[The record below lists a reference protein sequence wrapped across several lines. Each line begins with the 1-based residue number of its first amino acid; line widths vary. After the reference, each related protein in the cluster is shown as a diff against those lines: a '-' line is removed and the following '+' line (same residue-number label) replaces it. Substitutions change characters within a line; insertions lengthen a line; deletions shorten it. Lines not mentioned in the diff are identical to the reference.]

1 MPSLVVPLHGA
12 ATLLGVHHVTR
23 GELVGRLLIALVLTY
38 VIGFEREIRGAAA
51 GDRTFALIGVGSA
64 VVGALAL
71 DNAPHALAGV
81 VTGIGFIGAGVILH
95 AGSSG
100 DTMVRG
106 VTTAA
111 TIYLAAAVGAAA
123 GQGEL
128 LLAAVATGC
137 AVFVLEIRHLRVL
150 RFLDARRYASVARSD
165 ERMDGRPADPGAGDA

>member
-1 MPSLVVPLHGA
+1 MTALVVPLTGA
-12 ATLLGVHHVTR
+12 GQLLGVAGVTR
-23 GELVGRLLIALVLTY
+23 SELVGRLFVALALTY
-38 VIGFEREIRGAAA
+38 LIGFEREIRGAAA
-51 GDRTFALIGVGSA
+51 GDRTFALVGVGSA

-71 DNAPHALAGV
+71 DHAPNALAGV

-128 LLAAVATGC
+128 LMAGLATGC
-137 AVFVLEIRHLRVL
+137 AVFVLEIRHLRIL
-150 RFLDARRYASVARSD
+150 RFLDGRRYASIARSD
-165 ERMDGRPADPGAGDA
+165 ERMDGSGPGDA